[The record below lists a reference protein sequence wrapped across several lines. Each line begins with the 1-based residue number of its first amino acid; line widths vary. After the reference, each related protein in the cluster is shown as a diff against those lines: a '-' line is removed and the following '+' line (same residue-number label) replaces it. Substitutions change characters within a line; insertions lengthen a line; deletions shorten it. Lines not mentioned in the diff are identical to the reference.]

1 MRLLALALWMINLA
15 LAMKRRLGDDDIQ
28 RSRVIIQTEYG
39 DRILFG
45 INKNESEHPEYGQKQ
60 TLDEFFREN
69 LCGEFIDIERL
80 KPILVFLEK
89 WLSSRD
95 GPPSSFNAHLKFYDS
110 SMSPETQGG
119 AADTFRTRSIL
130 KLVKFAQKL
139 GLYTLWAAAI

>member
-60 TLDEFFREN
+60 TLDDFFREN

-80 KPILVFLEK
+80 RPILIYFDK
-89 WLSSRD
+89 WLNSRND
-95 GPPSSFNAHLKFYDS
+95 PSSSFYAHIKLYNS
-110 SMSPETQGG
+110 SMRPEMQGS
-119 AADTFRTRSIL
+119 AADTF
-130 KLVKFAQKL
+130 
-139 GLYTLWAAAI
+139 